1 MGEEK
6 TEGLC
11 LDEIARK
18 RVSKVKKLTFMIFNM
33 LWYYVMKGE
42 APLRYIISYT
52 YVSKTMLLYLHL
64 EFAGYS
70 IWYLVQMVT

>member
-1 MGEEK
+1 MKYVFGVQRRAKKKLGEEK

-42 APLRYIISYT
+42 VTKLKHLLDTSYHT
-52 YVSKTMLLYLHL
+52 HM
-64 EFAGYS
+64 
-70 IWYLVQMVT
+70 

>member
-1 MGEEK
+1 MIRNQCEICILVCKEELKKLGEEK

-42 APLRYIISYT
+42 VNKIEAS
-52 YVSKTMLLYLHL
+52 
-64 EFAGYS
+64 
-70 IWYLVQMVT
+70 